1 MSKPIQ
7 FRTILLACLIISIGQ
22 LSMGLVFPSLPWI
35 AKDFSISLDQAQLL
49 VSVYLLGF
57 GPSQFIYGPIS
68 DALGRKKVLLTGLLI
83 ALSGLMVIIVLKDSF
98 NGMVLGRFL
107 QGVGTGCCAVLA
119 RASTRDRY
127 SGAQLPVALSY
138 IAMAASIT
146 PLVAPVIG
154 GFINYHFGWT
164 MVFVS
169 LLGYVAIAWGLLAF
183 RFDETLA
190 ATNKIPSPKQMARQ
204 YKQLLTSRYFMS
216 FASIGWLNFSLMI
229 TTVSIMPFIMQDQ
242 IGMTS
247 DEYALWAIIPAL
259 GMITGTS
266 ICNRVRPMIGSKKL
280 LLFTPML
287 HFSSA
292 LWFFVCP
299 LEPLY
304 LMIGQL
310 LMILGNGIALPC
322 AQAMVM
328 QPYKKQAGAAA
339 AMSGGGQMIV
349 SSIVSMAL
357 VQLGLNQAWHLSIVI
372 VIFAVITLGNILR
385 GFNAVQSMEQQGK
398 NITT

>member
-7 FRTILLACLIISIGQ
+7 FRTIFLACLIISIGQ

-57 GPSQFIYGPIS
+57 GPSQFLYGPMS
-68 DALGRKKVLLTGLLI
+68 DALGRKKVLLSGLLI
-83 ALSGLMVIIVLKDSF
+83 ALSGLGMIIFLSDSFGGMVI
-98 NGMVLGRFL
+98 GRFL
-107 QGVGTGCCAVLA
+107 QGLGTGCCAVLA

-169 LLGYVAIAWGLLAF
+169 LLGYVSLAWVFIAL
-183 RFDETLA
+183 RFDETLSQ
-190 ATNKIPSPKQMARQ
+190 TSPIPSLKQMAKQ
-204 YKQLLTSRYFMS
+204 YRSLFYSRYFMS

-229 TTVSIMPFIMQDQ
+229 TTVSVMPFIMQNQ

-247 DEYALWAIIPAL
+247 DEYAMWAIIPAL
-259 GMITGTS
+259 GMILGTT
-266 ICNRVRPMIGSKKL
+266 ICNRVRPIIGSKKML
-280 LLFTPML
+280 LCTPALHLSAAIWLF
-287 HFSSA
+287 F
-292 LWFFVCP
+292 CP

-349 SSIVSMAL
+349 SSIVSMVL
-357 VQLGLNQAWHLSIVI
+357 VQFGLSQAWHLSIVI
-372 VIFAVITLGNILR
+372 VLFAAITLGNIVR
-385 GFNAVQSMEQQGK
+385 GFNTEQPTG
-398 NITT
+398 